1 MSVHPFY
8 FIQYIIN
15 IHSYCGFRQRFIPT
29 HAGMKSI
36 PILTQ
41 LSKCW
46 DFLWDFRFND
56 VIPRSRDLIFFQSQ
70 IFSVKHVPCHNKY
83 IFMYWLY
90 TQKIKVSWI
99 MPDEAKKLNFFIMWC
114 TNYQL
119 ITSSTSD
126 IQIKTDRW
134 ICSGQV
140 LCQVSWIIKNL
151 LREFWGDTY
160 SFVLMDI
167 VWIYMDIMKLMP
179 ITTRQDLVAD
189 GFLHRTAVAK
199 SLAFL

>member
-1 MSVHPFY
+1 ML
-8 FIQYIIN
+8 
-15 IHSYCGFRQRFIPT
+15 GFLMGFPLQWRHTKIMWP
-29 HAGMKSI
+29 
-36 PILTQ
+36 
-41 LSKCW
+41 
-46 DFLWDFRFND
+46 D
-56 VIPRSRDLIFFQSQ
+56 FFQSQ
-70 IFSVKHVPCHNKY
+70 IFSVKHVPYHNKY

-90 TQKIKVSWI
+90 IQKIKVSWTS
-99 MPDEAKKLNFFIMWC
+99 MYLTQKLITWC

-134 ICSGQV
+134 ICIGQV

-151 LREFWGDTY
+151 LREFWGD
-160 SFVLMDI
+160 VLMDI

-199 SLAFL
+199 SLAFI